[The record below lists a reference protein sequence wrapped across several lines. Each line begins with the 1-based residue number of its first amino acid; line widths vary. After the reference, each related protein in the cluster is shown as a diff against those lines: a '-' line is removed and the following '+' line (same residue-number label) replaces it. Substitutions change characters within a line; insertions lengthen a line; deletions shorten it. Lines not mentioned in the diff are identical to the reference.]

1 MMQHCHACGA
11 PLVEDDLKGPSK
23 IYCRGCCDARGRL
36 RPHADI
42 QSGIAQWFQSWQPGV
57 NEATA
62 LKRAELYMRSMPAW
76 ADKE

>member
-1 MMQHCHACGA
+1 MLRC
-11 PLVEDDLKGPSK
+11 P
-23 IYCRGCCDARGRL
+23 GRL

-62 LKRAELYMRSMPAW
+62 LKRAELYMRSMPAV